1 MSRVVIAARKSV
13 HAVKAADA
21 DFADRAFGTARKHH
35 VGVTAANDPSR
46 FTDCMQTGGAS
57 RHGSKVR
64 AAQVF
69 HDANQ
74 TRSHVDDA
82 SGDHEGRDATRTA
95 FEHRLVVDANGF
107 QTADARAD
115 NAAGAITLF
124 VFADEIETG
133 IFESFGRSR
142 SGKLHIAVITASFLG
157 LQAAGR
163 RIKIL
168 DFTGNTATEFGSVKF
183 SNRSTLIC

>member
-1 MSRVVIAARKSV
+1 M
-13 HAVKAADA
+13 
-21 DFADRAFGTARKHH
+21 
-35 VGVTAANDPSR
+35 
-46 FTDCMQTGGAS
+46 
-57 RHGSKVR
+57 
-64 AAQVF
+64 
-69 HDANQ
+69 
-74 TRSHVDDA
+74 
-82 SGDHEGRDATRTA
+82 
-95 FEHRLVVDANGF
+95 VDANGF

-133 IFESFGRSR
+133 IFKSFGRSR

-183 SNRSTLIC
+183 SNRSDTAFAG